1 MRKDISELLEGLNSK
16 DWSDLFAKV
25 DEMAHNTIASREDV
39 LYRYI
44 GEIDCPEEMLSMFA
58 TDRDVRRA
66 GGKANWFICSDG
78 TFFTCGDATM
88 EAIFEEGKNVD
99 YIFPFEE
106 ERQSFYDSL
115 SFEEKIAFRVKLQN
129 ISATEAKEI
138 VYCEMD
144 IPPYANTYIFSVDR
158 TTVDSFDNSEKSEH
172 FDIHIEA
179 DSEDEARGK
188 LSEYGKFEIGDII
201 VTGTRYTA
209 EESKNVSAIE
219 IVFGSGKG
227 TQYTISVKDIYIN
240 LIDVKSNR

>member
-25 DEMAHNTIASREDV
+25 DEMAHNTIASCGDV

-44 GEIDCPEEMLSMFA
+44 GEIDCPEEMLSLFA

-78 TFFTCGDATM
+78 TFFACGDATT

-106 ERQSFYDSL
+106 ERQSFYDGL

-138 VYCEMD
+138 VCCEMD
-144 IPPYANTYIFSVDR
+144 IPPYENTYIFAVDR
-158 TTVDSFDNSEKSEH
+158 TTVDSFDNTEKSEH
-172 FDIHIEA
+172 FDICIEA
-179 DSEDEARGK
+179 DTEDEAYRK
-188 LSEYGKFEIGDII
+188 ISEYGKFEIGNII
-201 VTGTRYTA
+201 VTGTRYSEA
-209 EESKNVSAIE
+209 ESKNMSAIE
-219 IVFGSGKG
+219 MVFGSGKG
-227 TQYTISVKDIYIN
+227 TQYTVSVKDVKIS
-240 LIDVKSNR
+240 LADVKPNR